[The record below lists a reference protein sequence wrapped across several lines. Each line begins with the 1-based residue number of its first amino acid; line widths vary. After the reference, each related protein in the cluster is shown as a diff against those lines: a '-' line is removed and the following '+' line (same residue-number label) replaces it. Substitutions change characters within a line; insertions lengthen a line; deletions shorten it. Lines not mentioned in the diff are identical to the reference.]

1 MSIPSLNA
9 GELPTGIHLAT
20 LEEIEFAFGRQN
32 DHRKALLSGLK
43 KAARMF
49 KEAGVKFIL
58 VDGSFVTDKKE
69 PADIDGCWSAA
80 GEVDF
85 TKIDSDFWNFNDI
98 AEFQMKRQNV
108 KEKYRLDFF
117 IAELIEEDSGKPF
130 SEFFQTN
137 RDGYPKGILKIELN

>member
-1 MSIPSLNA
+1 MAIPSLNA
-9 GELPTGIHLAT
+9 GELPTGIHLTT

-32 DHRKALLSGLK
+32 NRRKVLLSGLK
-43 KAARMF
+43 KATQMF
-49 KEAGVKFIL
+49 REAGVRFIL
-58 VDGSFVTDKKE
+58 VDGSFVTDKEE
-69 PADIDGCWSAA
+69 PADVDGCWSAA

-85 TKIDSDFWNFNDI
+85 TKIDSDFWDFNDI
-98 AEFQMKRQNV
+98 SDFQMKRKNV

-117 IAELIEEDSGKPF
+117 IAELIEEGSGKPF